1 MKVSGF
7 DRALMSVFPT
17 WGLNRVK
24 ARAAL
29 ELVQRHFEAAEPGR
43 RTEKWRRDGR
53 DADLTRLG
61 ATKVLREN
69 SRDLLRNNGWARRA
83 QSVITGNVV
92 GTGIMAKA
100 TGPNADVANDLWK
113 RWAMTTECES
123 DNRAP
128 FGAIQAQCVDSCFPD
143 GEVFLRRR
151 WRRPSDRLTVPMQ
164 IQVLEAD
171 YLNTAWNFLTSE
183 SGGPIIQGIEF
194 DGKGRRTGYYM
205 WKNHPGSGRNSET
218 PDFVPASEIIHIY
231 DVQRAGSNFGVSWL
245 AAAILSL
252 KDLDDFED
260 AELMRHKIAACFAA
274 FTTDVNGT
282 GAPILD
288 TDDDGD
294 GDEMIEPGAILSL
307 EPGRDVKF
315 PTPPTI
321 TDTKLSERTL
331 RKIAGA
337 LKGVTYEDLTGDYS
351 QVNFSSGRMGRLAT
365 RPQIE
370 RWQEHMMIPLACQ
383 GVWDWCMEAAQTAGL
398 LPEDEPLPGAT
409 WTSPPMQM
417 IEPDKETLGTV
428 RQVRG
433 GLKSLSKAIREQGE
447 DPDEVFAELAADMKK
462 AKALGLVLDTDPSK
476 TTQSGQEQ
484 PSETAINSPDDP
496 APAADP

>member
-245 AAAILSL
+245 AAA
-252 KDLDDFED
+252 D
-260 AELMRHKIAACFAA
+260 
-274 FTTDVNGT
+274 
-282 GAPILD
+282 
-288 TDDDGD
+288 
-294 GDEMIEPGAILSL
+294 
-307 EPGRDVKF
+307 
-315 PTPPTI
+315 
-321 TDTKLSERTL
+321 
-331 RKIAGA
+331 RKS
-337 LKGVTYEDLTGDYS
+337 V
-351 QVNFSSGRMGRLAT
+351 V
-365 RPQIE
+365 
-370 RWQEHMMIPLACQ
+370 
-383 GVWDWCMEAAQTAGL
+383 
-398 LPEDEPLPGAT
+398 
-409 WTSPPMQM
+409 
-417 IEPDKETLGTV
+417 
-428 RQVRG
+428 
-433 GLKSLSKAIREQGE
+433 
-447 DPDEVFAELAADMKK
+447 
-462 AKALGLVLDTDPSK
+462 
-476 TTQSGQEQ
+476 
-484 PSETAINSPDDP
+484 
-496 APAADP
+496 